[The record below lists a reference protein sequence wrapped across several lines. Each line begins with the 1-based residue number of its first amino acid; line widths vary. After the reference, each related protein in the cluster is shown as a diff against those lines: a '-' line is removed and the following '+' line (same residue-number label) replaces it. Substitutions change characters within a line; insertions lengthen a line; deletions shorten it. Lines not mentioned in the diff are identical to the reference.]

1 VNVLL
6 GVVFL
11 LVITAVTVTAM
22 LLVRRRA
29 PEGSYF
35 KDGDRA
41 SGVFG
46 VLATG
51 FSVLLGFI
59 IFLGFSS
66 YDESRSGAEQ
76 EATIVAQQVQTA
88 QFMGSDSAAELT
100 GELSCYARSVAG
112 TEWEAMGEGRLGD
125 AVNPWGVAMFKTVR
139 QVDPRTAAEQSAYD
153 RWMDQTLDREQ
164 ARVDRVHGAEGII
177 PLPLWIV
184 LFVISGV
191 IFVYMLFFADS
202 AEGPVTQ
209 GVLMGSVTVVIALLL
224 LILVFFNHPP
234 HGGGVGRLEPTA
246 MARTID
252 LIGKQTQA
260 AGITVDPP
268 CDEQGNER

>member
-1 VNVLL
+1 LNL
-6 GVVFL
+6 VVGL
-11 LVITAVTVTAM
+11 LVVLVVTAVTVTAM

-35 KDGDRA
+35 TDGDRA

-66 YDESRSGAEQ
+66 YDESRSGAEL

-88 QFMGSDSAAELT
+88 QFLPGDTSEELT
-100 GELSCYARSVAG
+100 GELACYARSVAG
-112 TEWEAMGEGRLGD
+112 TEWVAMGEGRLGD
-125 AVNPWGVAMFKTVR
+125 NVNPWGVKMFKTIK
-139 QVDPRTAAEQSAYD
+139 QADPRTATEQSAYD

-164 ARVDRVHGAEGII
+164 ARIDRVHGAEGIM
-177 PLPLWIV
+177 PLPLWLV

-191 IFVYMLFFADS
+191 IFVYMLFFADP
-202 AEGPVTQ
+202 AEGAVTQ
-209 GVLMGSVTVVIALLL
+209 SVLMGSVSVVITLLL

-246 MARTID
+246 MDRTIE
-252 LIGKQTQA
+252 LIETQADA
-260 AGITVDPP
+260 AGITVTPP
-268 CDEQGNER
+268 CDGQGNER

>member
-1 VNVLL
+1 MNLVAGLVVVL
-6 GVVFL
+6 V
-11 LVITAVTVTAM
+11 VTAITISVM
-22 LLVRRRA
+22 LVVRRRA

-35 KDGDRA
+35 TDGDRA

-66 YDESRSGAEQ
+66 YDESRSGAEL

-88 QFMGSDSAAELT
+88 QFLPSDSAEELT

-125 AVNPWGVAMFKTVR
+125 NVNPWGVEMFKTI
-139 QVDPRTAAEQSAYD
+139 QQADPRTATEQSAYD

-164 ARVDRVHGAEGII
+164 ARIDRVHGAEGII
-177 PLPLWIV
+177 PLPLWLV
-184 LFVISGV
+184 LFVIFGV
-191 IFVYMLFFADS
+191 IFVYMLFFADR
-202 AEGPVTQ
+202 AEGAVTQ
-209 GVLMGSVTVVIALLL
+209 SVLMGSVTVVITLLL
-224 LILVFFNHPP
+224 LILMFFNHPP
-234 HGGGVGRLEPTA
+234 HGAGVGRLEPTA
-246 MARTID
+246 MDRTIK
-252 LIGKQTQA
+252 LIDVQA
-260 AGITVDPP
+260 ETAGISVTPP